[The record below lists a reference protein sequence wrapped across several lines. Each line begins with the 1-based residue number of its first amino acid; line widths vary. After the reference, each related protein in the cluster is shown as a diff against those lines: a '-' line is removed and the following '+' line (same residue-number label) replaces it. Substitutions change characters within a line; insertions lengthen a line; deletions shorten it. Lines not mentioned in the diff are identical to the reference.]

1 VQIKKNTKY
10 FVIFALDMTQKEY
23 TNDAINLLKHL
34 IATSSVSRNEKDAAD
49 IIAEAIV
56 KYGFEYQREANN
68 VWIIDKRFDDTKP
81 TLLLNAHIDTVKPVD
96 SWTRNP
102 FEPSIENDTLYGLGS
117 NDCGGGLVTLL
128 QVFRYLSEK
137 TQKYNIIYL
146 ASAEEEISGKN
157 GISMILPLL
166 PSIDVAIVG
175 EPTGMQPAI
184 AEKGLMV
191 IDLIAHGRSG
201 HAARNEGINAIYE
214 ALDDLKW
221 IRDYKFEKESKLL
234 GPTKMTV
241 TVVNA
246 GTQHNVIPDKLTAL
260 VDVRTNEFY
269 KNEDVCKFIQ
279 QHCKSDIKA
288 HSYRLN
294 SSHISPEHPLIRRCL
309 NMGMIP
315 FGSPTLSDQALMS
328 FPSFKLG
335 PGESSRSHSAD
346 EFIKIGEIE
355 NAIKQ
360 YIELLDGAII

>member
-1 VQIKKNTKY
+1 MQIKKNTKY
-10 FVIFALDMTQKEY
+10 FAIFVIDMTQKEY
-23 TNDAINLLKHL
+23 TYEAIDLLKHL
-34 IATSSVSRNEKDAAD
+34 IATPSVSRNEKEAAD
-49 IIAEAIV
+49 IIAETIV
-56 KYGFEYQREANN
+56 KYGFKYQRKANN
-68 VWIIDKRFDDTKP
+68 VWTTSNFFDKDKP

-102 FEPSIENDTLYGLGS
+102 FMPVIENNILYGLGS
-117 NDCGGGLVTLL
+117 NDCGGGLVSLL

-137 TQKYNIIYL
+137 ERNYNIIYL

-157 GISMILPLL
+157 GISLILPLL
-166 PSIDVAIVG
+166 PKIDIAIVG

-191 IDLIAHGRSG
+191 LDLVAHGKSG

-214 ALDDLKW
+214 ALDDLIW
-221 IRDYKFEKESKLL
+221 IRDYKFEKVSALL

-241 TVVNA
+241 TVVNS

-260 VDVRTNEFY
+260 IDIRTNEFY
-269 KNEDVCKFIQ
+269 KNEDICKFIQ
-279 QHCKSDIKA
+279 QKCKSDITA

-294 SSHISPEHPLIRRCL
+294 SSHISIEHPLIKKCIE
-309 NMGMIP
+309 MKMEP
-315 FGSPTLSDQALMS
+315 FGSPTLSDQALMN

-346 EFIKIGEIE
+346 EFIKIREIE

-360 YIELLDGAII
+360 YIQLLDGAII